1 MHKGEGAARE
11 SRTFYRTVKHIL
23 PIREDFLSDKDIGK
37 TIPRRLEF
45 VRLWEGL
52 SVFET
57 LDQARQKAIAFPAQG
72 AFIAALAIP
81 NAGRITYER
90 TGRTEGHYTLWGD
103 ADDLLK
109 CVTSVQP
116 VHVREKG

>member
-1 MHKGEGAARE
+1 MPTGEDVVRE
-11 SRTFYRTVKHIL
+11 SRTFYRTIHHMPPV
-23 PIREDFLSDKDIGK
+23 REDFLSDRDVGK
-37 TIPRRLEF
+37 TIPRRPAF

-52 SVFET
+52 SVFEA
-57 LDQARQKAIAFPAQG
+57 LDQARQKAMEFPMQG

-81 NAGRITYER
+81 SDGRITYER
-90 TGRTEGHYTLWGD
+90 TGKTEGHYTLWGN

-116 VHVREKG
+116 VRVPEER